1 MYYINLFTFS
11 SFLLGLSCCRSYSK
25 MPFWLLFS
33 LSGILLILYKV
44 GMGTLAHKLVVSV
57 CKIKFFSLMLYY
69 FYVNSVIYFVQTFA
83 QKLLDLSQE
92 L

>member
-1 MYYINLFTFS
+1 M
-11 SFLLGLSCCRSYSK
+11 
-25 MPFWLLFS
+25 FS

-44 GMGTLAHKLVVSV
+44 GMGALAHKLVVSV

-69 FYVNSVIYFVQTFA
+69 FYVNSVINFVQTFA

>member
-1 MYYINLFTFS
+1 
-11 SFLLGLSCCRSYSK
+11 
-25 MPFWLLFS
+25 
-33 LSGILLILYKV
+33 
-44 GMGTLAHKLVVSV
+44 MGALAHKLVVSV

-92 L
+92 LWTDIEDIS